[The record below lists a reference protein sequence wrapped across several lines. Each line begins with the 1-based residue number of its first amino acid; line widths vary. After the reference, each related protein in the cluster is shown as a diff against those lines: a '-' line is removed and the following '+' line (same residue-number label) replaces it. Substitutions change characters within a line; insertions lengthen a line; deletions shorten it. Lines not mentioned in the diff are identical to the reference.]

1 MNYQIPIKTEGP
13 KRNHVVAFHIFSG
26 LLFIAIGAV
35 AFLSPV
41 VLGVAQ
47 ANHGSLK
54 ITYTVINW
62 IGLAYVFLGFAI
74 IIITIIR
81 NRKLMRAKE
90 NMLLRIIEITGLA
103 VIVLYSMLQE
113 WWLPAAY
120 SGAGLA
126 GLILG
131 LYFEY
136 GSKAEKYIIIDDKG
150 ILIPKSG
157 MSKKILW
164 QDIKNIIYKNNVFTI
179 DCRDDKL
186 FQLDIP
192 DSDYFKQHPVMEFGL
207 NQIKEKEHLF
217 QPDW

>member
-13 KRNHVVAFHIFSG
+13 KRNHVLAFHIFSG

-35 AFLSPV
+35 AFLSPL

-47 ANHGSLK
+47 ANQGDLN
-54 ITYTVINW
+54 IIYNMINW
-62 IGLAYVFLGFAI
+62 IGLAYVILGFVI
-74 IIITIIR
+74 ILLTI
-81 NRKLMRAKE
+81 MRSKKILRTKE
-90 NMLLRIIEITGLA
+90 NMLLRIIEISGLA
-103 VIVLYSMLQE
+103 IIVLYSILQQ

-136 GSKAEKYIIIDDKG
+136 GNKAKKYLIIDDNG
-150 ILIPKSG
+150 ILIQKSG

-164 QDIKNIIYKNNVFTI
+164 QDINNIIYKNKIFTI
-179 DCRDDKL
+179 DCRDNKL
-186 FQLDIP
+186 FQLNIP
-192 DSDYFKQHPVMEFGL
+192 DTDYFEQNPVVEFGL
-207 NQIKEKEHLF
+207 NQIKEKEHLY